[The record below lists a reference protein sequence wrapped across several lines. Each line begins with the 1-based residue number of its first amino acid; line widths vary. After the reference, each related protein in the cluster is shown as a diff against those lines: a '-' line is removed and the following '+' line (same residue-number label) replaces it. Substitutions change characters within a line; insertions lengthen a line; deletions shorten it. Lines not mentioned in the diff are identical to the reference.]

1 MVDVI
6 IPVYLPMLQGLVG
19 YVTVEGLWGE
29 ARVAPTR
36 WGSLKRPSATK
47 WNPGARAARV
57 VWED

>member
-19 YVTVEGLWGE
+19 HVTVEGLWGE
-29 ARVAPTR
+29 GRATPVR
-36 WGSLKRPSATK
+36 WGVSQRPPKTK

-57 VWED
+57 IWED